1 MSQKP
6 ADTFINMCLLKSCK
20 NQKKIQNPYVL
31 PIWNPKCQMTVTSI
45 TQPIIIIIHKYFFNR
60 VELIIDTY
68 LNTRYRCYMINVSQQ
83 HVQNVKHYE
92 TAACTKINL
101 QNELFTDYERQHK
114 NRTGGQSK

>member
-1 MSQKP
+1 MFCPFETPNVRWPLPVLHNQ
-6 ADTFINMCLLKSCK
+6 LLLLYTNIFS
-20 NQKKIQNPYVL
+20 
-31 PIWNPKCQMTVTSI
+31 T
-45 TQPIIIIIHKYFFNR
+45 NR